1 MPCPFQLDSNDHG
14 SVQSAPHPLTPG
26 HVVVTSTRAVSSWF
40 ELTPDEQTSL
50 LALAAQ
56 VRQNLIAEG
65 TATSIHVGFHEALTA
80 NPRPVQIHVIPLPAQ
95 LSHVDDASAALQ
107 LALHDPRLIT
117 PRDEA
122 FKLALIRHFEAP
134 AYDRIDLLISFVM
147 WSGVEVM
154 ATAFDQA
161 LTRGAKVRLL
171 TSDYMDV
178 TDPDALERL
187 FDRCHEFGENN
198 LEIRI
203 FGATTKS
210 FHPKAYLYSDSTG
223 RYAPR
228 AFVGSS
234 NLSRSALAEGIEWN
248 LAVQHFPPVHREF
261 EELWNAPEV
270 LPLDHPWIAAY
281 RARRRSPS
289 PNKNSEA
296 LFAAG
301 AVLEPSPSEPTPT
314 PVQQEALDEL
324 ARLRQNGH
332 RAALVVMAT
341 GLGKTYLAAFDSKD
355 FKRVLFLAHRS
366 EILRQARDAFRRV
379 RPPSARMTLAV
390 DGDRDLEGDVV
401 FASVQTLVRFVGHVR
416 DNAFDYVVVDEFHHA
431 EAPTYRKIL
440 AHLKPSFLLGLTA
453 TPERL
458 DGADLVS
465 LCDSNVL
472 HVCDLVDGI
481 RRGLLSPFH
490 YRGVRDVVD
499 YGGVPFHNGK
509 FDQKALSKAVST
521 EERATLAYD
530 EWKASGATT
539 FIGFCTDVD
548 HADFMAGWFS
558 QRGVKAVS
566 VHSGPTSAGRAES
579 LERLRLGQIDVLFSV
594 DMFNEGLDIPD
605 INGVLMLRP
614 TESPIIF
621 LQQLGR
627 GLRKRDGKILKV
639 IDLAANHKTFL
650 RKAVLLAE
658 VIRQRHLN
666 AAAAV
671 KFLTAPIDLPEGLT
685 LDLADVHDI
694 LETLAKRDGRDA
706 FNAWGSA
713 WVEQYGTRP
722 RAIDAALDNHF
733 GSGSWFKKL
742 NDGHF
747 LEDAERA
754 AYTQNQELIGLV
766 EKLSRQNVFSLIGL
780 RAFFHVE
787 QTQFEHVAAYAHDMM
802 LKSAD
807 LRGYL
812 AGETSFDWMKP
823 DDAQRTEFWRKKV
836 FETSGKG
843 LSTILRLAG
852 DQVSWRVAPPSHE
865 IVADLIDE
873 HLDAKLWQ
881 LASTRTPLF
890 RDDDGRE
897 IQSHF
902 EITPDDDSWRV
913 TLEARG
919 GTKGSEAQWNLHYD
933 RGYHLLLQRL
943 KTAEARLL
951 DAYVDSRTAHA
962 LPITRRRLLQDDRV
976 PLDMTA
982 VDDVEALRKSL
993 SIAAARVRVSDN
1005 ARGAGNSQKRVTLR
1019 VSAPSFASKQD
1030 LEQFLA
1036 FGYTRHEAD
1045 TPRG

>member
-1 MPCPFQLDSNDHG
+1 MPCPSLPTPNNHG
-14 SVQSAPHPLTPG
+14 RVEAAHDPVTPG

-40 ELTPDEQTSL
+40 DLTPDEQCSL

-56 VRQNLIAEG
+56 VRQALIAAG
-65 TATSIHVGFHEALTA
+65 TATSLHIGFHEALTA
-80 NPRPVQIHVIPLPAQ
+80 TPRPVQIHVVPLPAQ
-95 LSHVDDASAALQ
+95 IWHVDDSAALR

-122 FKLALIRHFEAP
+122 FKLALIHHFEAP

-154 ATAFDQA
+154 ATSFDQA
-161 LTRGAKVRLL
+161 LSRGAKVRLL

-178 TDPDALERL
+178 TDPDALGRL
-187 FDRCHEFGENN
+187 LDRCHDFGKDN

-203 FGATTKS
+203 FDASAKS
-210 FHPKAYLYSDSTG
+210 FHPKAYLFSDSTG

-248 LAVQHFPPVHREF
+248 LAVQHFPPVHCEF
-261 EELWNAPEV
+261 EELWNAPKV
-270 LPLDHPWIAAY
+270 LPLDLPWLAAY

-289 PNKNSEA
+289 PGKSSEA
-296 LFAAG
+296 LVAAG
-301 AVLEPSPSEPTPT
+301 ALLEPSPSEPTPT

-324 ARLRQNGH
+324 ARLRQDGH

-341 GLGKTYLAAFDSKD
+341 GLGKTYLAAFDSKT
-355 FKRVLFLAHRS
+355 FKRVLFLAHRG

-379 RPPSARMTLAV
+379 RPPSTRMTLAV
-390 DGDRDLEGDVV
+390 DGDRDLEGDIV
-401 FASVQTLVRFVGHVR
+401 FASVQTLVRWLGHIR
-416 DNAFDYVVVDEFHHA
+416 EDAFDYVVVDEFHHA
-431 EAPTYRKIL
+431 EAPTYRKVL

-453 TPERL
+453 TPERM

-499 YGGVPFHNGK
+499 YDGVPFHNGK
-509 FDQKALSKAVST
+509 FDEKALSKAVST
-521 EERATLAYD
+521 EERALLAYN
-530 EWKASGATT
+530 EWKSSGATT

-548 HADFMAGWFS
+548 HADFMAEWFS
-558 QRGVKAVS
+558 ERGVKAVS

-605 INGVLMLRP
+605 VNGILMLRP

-639 IDLAANHKTFL
+639 IDLAANHKSFL

-658 VIRQRHLN
+658 VIRQCHLN

-671 KFLTAPIDLPEGLT
+671 KFLTSPIDLPQGLT
-685 LDLADVHDI
+685 LDLADIHDI
-694 LETLAKRDGRDA
+694 LETLAKRDGNDA
-706 FNAWGSA
+706 FNAWANA
-713 WVEQYGTRP
+713 WIEQYGTRP
-722 RAIDAALDNHF
+722 RALDAALDNHF
-733 GSGSWFKKL
+733 GIGSWFKKL

-747 LEDAERA
+747 LDEAERA
-754 AYTQNQELIGLV
+754 AYTQNKDLIALV
-766 EKLSRQNVFSLIGL
+766 ENLSRQNVFSLIGL
-780 RAFFHVE
+780 RAYFHVE
-787 QTQFEHVAAYAHDMM
+787 QTQLEHLAAYAHEMM

-807 LRGYL
+807 LRAHL
-812 AGETSFDWMKP
+812 AGETSFDWLKP
-823 DDAQRTEFWRKKV
+823 GDAQRTEFWRKKV

-843 LSTILRLAG
+843 LSAILQLA
-852 DQVSWRVAPPSHE
+852 DNQVSWRVPPPSHD
-865 IVADLIDE
+865 VVRNLIDE
-873 HLDAKLWQ
+873 VLDAKLWQ
-881 LASTRTPLF
+881 LASTRTPIF
-890 RDDDGRE
+890 RDGDGRE

-902 EITPDDDSWRV
+902 EVTPDEGAWRV

-943 KTAEARLL
+943 KKVDVKVI
-951 DAYVDSRTAHA
+951 DAYVDSKAVQA
-962 LPITRRRLLQDDRV
+962 LPIARRRLLDDDRL

-982 VDDVEALRKSL
+982 VDDVEALRKNLSL
-993 SIAAARVRVSDN
+993 AAARVRVSDN
-1005 ARGAGNSQKRVTLR
+1005 AKGSGNSQKRVTLR
-1019 VSAPSFASKQD
+1019 VSAPGFTSKTD
-1030 LEQFLA
+1030 LEHYLS

-1045 TPRG
+1045 NQLG